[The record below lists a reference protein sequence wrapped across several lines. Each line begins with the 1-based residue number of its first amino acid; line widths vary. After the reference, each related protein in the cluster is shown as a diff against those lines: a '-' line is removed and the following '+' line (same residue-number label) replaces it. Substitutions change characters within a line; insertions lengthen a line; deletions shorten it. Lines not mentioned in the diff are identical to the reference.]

1 MVNYKEIETKF
12 GVKFPDYSGK
22 VQLMGSESFRYDLY
36 TNGGVWVTIF
46 KNSKGNW
53 YYIRLNNVSE
63 SLEFDNLQEC
73 INVAYMDMIASKL

>member
-1 MVNYKEIETKF
+1 MINYKEIETKF

-22 VQLMGSESFRYDLY
+22 VQLMGRESFRYDLY
-36 TNGGVWVTIF
+36 TNGGAWVSIL

-63 SLEFDNLQEC
+63 SREFDDLQEC
-73 INVAYMDMIASKL
+73 INVAYRDMIASKL